1 MQIAI
6 LTVYTSCSCLHIMF
20 VCITPRVYATRLEA
34 GIDAHADC
42 GPDGLP
48 IMFMP
53 PQVADLRK
61 QIEILTDRSKL
72 EQTRIETRLQA
83 SQEERNHLRKQLE
96 RLQVPSCECGWG
108 GVDIAGVCVCVC
120 VCVCVSYLNI
130 AGVCVYAY
138 L

>member
-1 MQIAI
+1 
-6 LTVYTSCSCLHIMF
+6 MF

-48 IMFMP
+48 IMFMH

-96 RLQVPSCECGWG
+96 RLQVPACVCAWG

-120 VCVCVSYLNI
+120 VCVVSEYSRCVCMHTCIYT
-130 AGVCVYAY
+130 
-138 L
+138 